1 MLKDRRKLEENLITF
16 LSGIDKTKGVNR
28 KLQQQW
34 YTRLSQEY
42 NIPIVDS
49 SDYLSLRKD
58 LSEATEFILFAIT
71 NVVEEELVEKY
82 FTKKEIDL
90 YKGQKLKVD
99 DGKTTFR
106 LPMIKVADDQYI
118 GATSVK
124 FLMQLRED
132 RLINYNAN
140 TQRALA
146 AMLVGEDVIYRP
158 YVNNHAVQEI
168 ADAFKQNIFIPNT
181 ISLNI
186 NLEDDRAD
194 YEYNPKENILEI
206 RDITA
211 FDIFDGYHRYLGIAR
226 IWDMDHNFDYP
237 MELRITMFSVS
248 KAKQFIFQEDHKTKM
263 RKLDAK
269 TFNQGDYGNQVI
281 NRLNSDPDSCVIGR
295 VNLMG
300 GLINSGV
307 MSQSINKFFFNEKKE
322 YNRKDINGVA
332 QKIMTVLDKF
342 LLKYDEYDQNK
353 WDRSTTNII
362 VYGIANNHTSEEI
375 YKALQ
380 NTPPIL
386 EQKLSNGRLYIGS
399 IKIIK
404 EVYGD
409 DQ

>member
-1 MLKDRRKLEENLITF
+1 MLKDRRKLETELTKY
-16 LSGIDKTKGVNR
+16 LVGIDKTKIVNR

-34 YTRLSQEY
+34 YTQLSSEY
-42 NIPIVDS
+42 NIPMVDS

-58 LSEATEFILFAIT
+58 LSGATEFILYAIT
-71 NVVEEELVEKY
+71 NVVKADLVDKY
-82 FTKKEIDL
+82 FSKKDIDL
-90 YKGQKLKVD
+90 YKGQKLKVENI
-99 DGKTTFR
+99 KTTFR

-118 GATSVK
+118 GVTSVK

-146 AMLVGEDVIYRP
+146 AMLVGENVIYRP
-158 YVNNHAVQEI
+158 YVNNYAVQEI
-168 ADAFKQNIFIPNT
+168 ADAFKQNVFIPNT

-186 NLEDDRAD
+186 NLEDERAD
-194 YEYNPKENILEI
+194 YEYYPKENILEI

-211 FDIFDGYHRYLGIAR
+211 FDIFDGYHRYLGMAR
-226 IWDMDHNFDYP
+226 IWDLDHDFDYP

-269 TFNQGDYGNQVI
+269 TFNQSDYGNQVV
-281 NRLNSDPDSCVIGR
+281 NRLNTDPDSCVIGR
-295 VNLMG
+295 INLTD

-307 MSQSINKFFFNEKKE
+307 LSQSINKFFFDRKKE
-322 YNRKDINGVA
+322 YNRKDINLIA
-332 QKIMTVLDKF
+332 QNIMTALDK
-342 LLKYDEYDQNK
+342 LLLTYDEYDQK
-353 WDRSTTNII
+353 QWSKAVTHII
-362 VYGIANNHTSEEI
+362 MYGISKNHTSEEI
-375 YKALQ
+375 YSALQ
-380 NTPPIL
+380 NIPESL
-386 EQKLSNGRLYIGS
+386 DQKLKGGRLYVGS

-409 DQ
+409 DE

>member
-1 MLKDRRKLEENLITF
+1 MLKDRRNLEKDLITF
-16 LSGIDKTKGVNR
+16 LSSIDKTKDSNR

-34 YTRLSQEY
+34 YTRLSQDY
-42 NIPIVDS
+42 NIPMVDS

-58 LSEATEFILFAIT
+58 LSGATEFILFAIT
-71 NVVEEELVEKY
+71 NIVEEELVGKY

-99 DGKTTFR
+99 DIKTTFR
-106 LPMIKVADDQYI
+106 LPMIKVTDDQYI

-158 YVNNHAVQEI
+158 YVNNYAVQEI
-168 ADAFKQNIFIPNT
+168 ADAFKQNVFIPNT

-194 YEYNPKENILEI
+194 YEYNPKKNILEI

-211 FDIFDGYHRYLGIAR
+211 FDIFDGYHRYLGMAR
-226 IWDMDHNFDYP
+226 IWDMNHNFDYP
-237 MELRITMFSVS
+237 MKLRITMFSVS

-263 RKLDAK
+263 KKLDAK

-295 VNLMG
+295 VNLMN

-332 QKIMTVLDKF
+332 QEIMTALDKF
-342 LLKYDEYDQNK
+342 LLKYDEYNQNK
-353 WDRSTTNII
+353 WSRSTTNII

-380 NTPPIL
+380 NTPLIL
-386 EQKLSNGRLYIGS
+386 EQKLGNGRLYIGS
-399 IKIIK
+399 VKIIK

-409 DQ
+409 D